1 MDSKFIILNSAP
13 RAYSEGK
20 ANFYGYDF
28 LVNQHTLVPRPET
41 EQLVEITLGL
51 AHLHLPGG
59 GGSMRILDVGT
70 GSGVIAIT
78 LKKLL
83 PSARIEATEISL
95 PAIKVARHNAR
106 TNLAEVIFHQGN
118 LLESAKGR
126 FDLIITNLPYV
137 PAGRWRFLD
146 RKVRDFE
153 PRSAIIA
160 GRDGLK
166 WIRQF
171 CQQIGVYTKQNMLGK
186 SLTSD
191 YLNAPSIVALEIDDT
206 HGPRVLQLLQD
217 ALPNHLVK
225 IESDLAHKVRFAFA
239 VPRGRELRI

>member
-28 LVNQHTLVPRPET
+28 LVNQHTLIPRPET
-41 EQLVEITLGL
+41 EQLVERTLGL

-59 GGSMRILDVGT
+59 GAIRILDVGT

-83 PSARIEATEISL
+83 PNAVVEATDISPQAL
-95 PAIKVARHNAR
+95 LVARQNAR
-106 TNLAEVIFHQGN
+106 ANLTEVIFHQGN

>member
-1 MDSKFIILNSAP
+1 M
-13 RAYSEGK
+13 
-20 ANFYGYDF
+20 
-28 LVNQHTLVPRPET
+28 
-41 EQLVEITLGL
+41 
-51 AHLHLPGG
+51 
-59 GGSMRILDVGT
+59 
-70 GSGVIAIT
+70 
-78 LKKLL
+78 
-83 PSARIEATEISL
+83 ARQ
-95 PAIKVARHNAR
+95 NAR
-106 TNLAEVIFHQGN
+106 ANLTEVIFHQGN

-206 HGPRVLQLLQD
+206 HGERVRELLSN
-217 ALPNHLVK
+217 ALPSHSIT
-225 IESDLAHKVRFAFA
+225 IETDLAHKVRFAFA
-239 VPRGRELRI
+239 LPRGRELRI